1 MKTALCT
8 IPIRIR
14 SIQSALAMAL
24 VVFVQ
29 PTRGQGTITFDHA
42 TGFAGTTYSES
53 GMQFRVIMPSPGRY
67 DEIGVSGPISGPSNI
82 PYNSTPYMGFTRFY
96 SADDYIILSLS
107 SGSAF
112 GLNSVQLADPNSP
125 SDTALSITFR
135 GYKAGGLTVAETF
148 TTPGGG
154 ADHLLTYQFAADFGS
169 GLTSV
174 DIIAPRWAM
183 DNLVFTVPEPSSVVL
198 AGLGLVV
205 LRVRVVWKR
214 RRA

>member
-82 PYNSTPYMGFTRFY
+82 PYNVTVRRCRLTLRGEGVAGWQGETT
-96 SADDYIILSLS
+96 IITIPH
-107 SGSAF
+107 A
-112 GLNSVQLADPNSP
+112 
-125 SDTALSITFR
+125 
-135 GYKAGGLTVAETF
+135 
-148 TTPGGG
+148 TTPP
-154 ADHLLTYQFAADFGS
+154 HRQRES
-169 GLTSV
+169 
-174 DIIAPRWAM
+174 
-183 DNLVFTVPEPSSVVL
+183 
-198 AGLGLVV
+198 
-205 LRVRVVWKR
+205 
-214 RRA
+214 